1 MFVIYF
7 YVKLRALDND
17 DGMQR
22 EKPGNVDDF
31 NDVSFEAQ
39 YSEVNSQVYI
49 LYKVSKSE
57 LRNFP
62 NSSTNI
68 SHFLFESLEKFFI
81 F

>member
-57 LRNFP
+57 LTKFSKLEHKYFP
-62 NSSTNI
+62 FSI
-68 SHFLFESLEKFFI
+68 
-81 F
+81 